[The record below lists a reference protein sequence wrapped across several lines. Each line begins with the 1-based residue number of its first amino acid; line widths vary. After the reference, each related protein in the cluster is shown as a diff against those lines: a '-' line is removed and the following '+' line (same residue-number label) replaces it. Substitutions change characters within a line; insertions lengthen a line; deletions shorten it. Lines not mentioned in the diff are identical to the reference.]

1 MPKRDVRQVEHSALT
16 NHRIPARQGEPVQ
29 AVSYPEVGG
38 VVVVD
43 APAEKT
49 PQLSKVTLLQA
60 YGELS
65 ARYPGYGERYAAV
78 LNELGREEP
87 QSAIVQEALGHQL
100 FVAGQFEEAISHL
113 GAALSLRQP
122 AIYLELAQSEAKL
135 GREGEAIQYLKTGV
149 ALTPYDPV
157 MRKTLILQYI
167 NARAYAEARQQLEEY
182 VSLFPEDAFMRSML
196 EKVSR

>member
-1 MPKRDVRQVEHSALT
+1 M
-16 NHRIPARQGEPVQ
+16 
-29 AVSYPEVGG
+29 
-38 VVVVD
+38 
-43 APAEKT
+43 
-49 PQLSKVTLLQA
+49 
-60 YGELS
+60 
-65 ARYPGYGERYAAV
+65 

-87 QSAIVQEALGHQL
+87 QSVIVQEALGHQR
-100 FVAGQFEEAISHL
+100 FVAAQFDEAISHL
-113 GAALSLRQP
+113 TSALSLHQP

-135 GREGEAIQYLKTGV
+135 GRAGEAIQYLKTRV

-196 EKVSR
+196 EKVGR